1 MEMSVYSHKANDRFR
16 RDKIS
21 ILEQLGIC
29 ISKEK
34 EKEVIVMLGI
44 TITYLAICFVL
55 DILHKPYVFQHY
67 GVNPLTVA
75 YYTFCVIL
83 QVVALIGFLTDVKDS
98 FDCNNR

>member
-34 EKEVIVMLGI
+34 EAEIYNKVSEEEIDAYHSSGLRI
-44 TITYLAICFVL
+44 RQRI
-55 DILHKPYVFQHY
+55 PQH
-67 GVNPLTVA
+67 NA
-75 YYTFCVIL
+75 
-83 QVVALIGFLTDVKDS
+83 
-98 FDCNNR
+98 

>member
-34 EKEVIVMLGI
+34 E
-44 TITYLAICFVL
+44 VL
-55 DILHKPYVFQHY
+55 
-67 GVNPLTVA
+67 
-75 YYTFCVIL
+75 
-83 QVVALIGFLTDVKDS
+83 LINQSKKGGLL
-98 FDCNNR
+98 